1 MPARTSRRDTSGMP
15 VSLVVRG
22 GTLVDGTGASA
33 VRVDVAVDDD
43 RVVGIGDF
51 SEVTDADVLD
61 ASGLVVAPGFV
72 NVLSHA
78 WGSLQRDPTGA
89 SDLLQGVTTEVF
101 GEAFSLGP
109 SDPGLVESLR
119 FWDGLADGAR
129 MDFSRLSDGLDHL
142 ERSGIAPNVA
152 SFIGGTNLRILAAG
166 FEDGPA
172 DPARLDRVRGIVE
185 EEMQEGALGI
195 GTALIY
201 PPGRFA
207 GTDELVSL
215 CEVVGRHDGM
225 YISHMRSEGDQFL
238 ECLDEL
244 LEIGRRASVRTE
256 VYHLK
261 AAGRHNWPKMKA
273 AIDVIE
279 DARQSGQPV
288 SADMYPYTAGGTA
301 LAAAIPPRFHV
312 GGPQALLDRLA
323 DPGQR
328 RQMAAEI
335 REPSDEFENLYL
347 AAGGGDGILFLVD
360 LRDGTPA
367 AGCRLSEVAADLGLD
382 EPEALLEIVARD
394 PGTGAAYFIIDEDN
408 VRLGLRQ
415 PWVSVGSDAQAHQA
429 VPPFTDQ
436 ATHPRAYGTFARVLG
451 RYCRD
456 EGLFTLE
463 EAVRRMTSLPADNLR
478 LTGRGRIVVGGFADL
493 VVFDPDGIADRAT
506 FEDSHRYAEGVRHV
520 VVNGRVVVADGEL
533 THRTPGRRLRR
544 GA

>member
-1 MPARTSRRDTSGMP
+1 MP

-22 GTLVDGTGASA
+22 GTVIDGTGAPG
-33 VRVDVAVDDD
+33 VRADVAVDGD
-43 RVVGIGDF
+43 RIVGVGDF
-51 SEVTDADVLD
+51 AAVSEAEVVDAT
-61 ASGLVVAPGFV
+61 GLVVTPGFV

-78 WGSLQRDPTGA
+78 WGSLQADPTGA

-109 SDPGLVESLR
+109 SDERLVESLR
-119 FWDGLADGAR
+119 HWDSLAAEAR
-129 MDFSRLSDGLDHL
+129 VDFARLSDGLDHL
-142 ERSGIAPNVA
+142 EQRGIAPNVA

-166 FEDGPA
+166 FDDGPA
-172 DPARLDRVRGIVE
+172 DPASLDRVRGIVE

-207 GTDELVSL
+207 GTDELVAL
-215 CEVVGRHDGM
+215 CEAVGRHDGM
-225 YISHMRSEGDQFL
+225 YISHLRSEGDQFL

-279 DARQSGQPV
+279 EARQSGQPV

-312 GGPQALLDRLA
+312 GGPEALLDRLA

-328 RQMAAEI
+328 RQMAAAI
-335 REPSDEFENLYL
+335 RERSDEFENLYL
-347 AAGGGDGILFLVD
+347 AAGGGEGILFFVD
-360 LRDGTPA
+360 LHDGTPA
-367 AGCRLSEVAADLGLD
+367 AGRRLAEVAADLGLD

-394 PGTGAAYFIIDEDN
+394 PGTGAAYFIIDDDN

-415 PWVSVGSDAQAHQA
+415 PWVSIGSDAQAHQA
-429 VPPFTDQ
+429 IPPFADE

-456 EGLFTLE
+456 EGLFPLE

-478 LTGRGRIVVGGFADL
+478 LTDRGRIVSGAFADIA
-493 VVFDPDGIADRAT
+493 VFDPATVVDRAT
-506 FEDSHRYAEGVRHV
+506 YEDPHRYAEGVRHV
-520 VVNGRVVVADGEL
+520 LVNGRVVVADGEL
-533 THRTPGRRLRR
+533 THQTPGRRLRR
-544 GA
+544 GM